1 VRYFLAKTIRT
12 AKLVDGVSQELG
24 IGRRP
29 TITDVAEA
37 AGVSV
42 ATVDRVL
49 NARQP
54 VREATASRVYEA
66 ASKVGYHTT
75 ELVRRRLNQNIPFHR
90 LGFVLQRPEQH
101 FYQSLAAEIMSAAQS
116 AVAFRAEAHIE
127 YAQSQ
132 TPAEVVAS
140 LRAAAARSA
149 AVAMV
154 SIDHPTITAAVA
166 ELRDAGIPV
175 FSLLSDFA
183 QGMRAG
189 YIGLD
194 NRKAGRTA
202 AWFIARTARTRGKVA
217 VFVGSHR
224 FLGHELREIGLRTY
238 FRENAPEFEVLD
250 TLVNLETPAIA
261 HEAMLDLLKRHKTL
275 AGVYVAGGGM
285 EGVIAALREEG
296 DGRDLVAVC
305 NELTPLS
312 REALSDHVVAAVIG
326 TPAGSL
332 AEKLVALMARA
343 AEHNE
348 EGRPDA
354 VYLPFDIY
362 ISENI

>member
-1 VRYFLAKTIRT
+1 M
-12 AKLVDGVSQELG
+12 
-24 IGRRP
+24 GRRP

-66 ASKVGYHTT
+66 ASAIGYHAT

-90 LGFVLQRPEQH
+90 LGFVLQRPEQY
-101 FYQSLAAEIMSAAQS
+101 FYQSLAAEILAASQG
-116 AVAFRAEAHIE
+116 AATFRAAAHIE

-132 TPAEVVAS
+132 TPAEVVAR
-140 LRAAAARSA
+140 LKAAAARSA

-166 ELRDAGIPV
+166 ELCEAGIPV

-183 QGMRAG
+183 QGVRAG
-189 YIGLD
+189 YVGLD
-194 NRKAGRTA
+194 NRKAGRSA
-202 AWFIARTARTRGKVA
+202 AWFIARAARAPGKVA

-224 FLGHELREIGLRTY
+224 FLGQELREIGLRTY

-261 HEAMLDLLKRHKTL
+261 HEAMLDLLARHKTL

-296 DGRDLVAVC
+296 ARRDLVAVC
-305 NELTPLS
+305 PELTPLS
-312 REALSDHVVAAVIG
+312 REALADHVVSAAIG
-326 TPAGSL
+326 TPAKAL
-332 AEKLVALMARA
+332 AEKLVAVMARA
-343 AEHNE
+343 AERS
-348 EGRPDA
+348 EGDRPDA